1 MACPP
6 LYSDDHHLHCAIKNH
21 VLMLF
26 LPRADL
32 FVLLRIGK
40 TQAFY
45 FF

>member
-1 MACPP
+1 MITTLTA
-6 LYSDDHHLHCAIKNH
+6 LIKKR
-21 VLMLF
+21 VLTML